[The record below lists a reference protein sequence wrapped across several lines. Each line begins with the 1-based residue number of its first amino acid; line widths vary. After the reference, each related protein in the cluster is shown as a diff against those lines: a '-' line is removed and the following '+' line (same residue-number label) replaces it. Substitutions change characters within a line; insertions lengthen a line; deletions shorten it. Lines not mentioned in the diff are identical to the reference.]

1 MSDKIKLELGDP
13 FSDSSIEE
21 VLSEAPSAVSTIA
34 DSAADVAQEAASD
47 APAQAEMSEKYLED
61 VNLTAEEQQMVDEFS
76 EKIDLHDTNVIL
88 HYGAAAQKKIAAFS
102 DAALEG
108 VKTKDL
114 GTVGNDVAALV
125 TELKGFDVDGEK
137 TKGFLGLFKKK
148 IKDIATLKARYD
160 TTEANVDKITEV
172 LENHQNQ
179 LLTDIVMLDKMYD
192 SNLSYFKEL
201 TMYILAGKK
210 KLEEEQSTTLVE
222 LQKAAQ
228 ESGLAEDA
236 QKANDFAALCDRFEK
251 KLYDLEL
258 TRTISMQ
265 MAPQIRLIQNSDTL
279 MTEKIQSTINN
290 TIPLWKNQMV
300 LALGMSHSEEAMKAQ
315 KLVTDFTNELIK
327 ENAEKLKQS
336 TIEIAEESEKG
347 IVDIES
353 VKYANEQLIESLTE
367 VVRIQEEGREQRR
380 VAENELGQIEATLKQ
395 KLLDIRNSAANAAIK
410 PDFVKEEVQDA
421 ADTADAAVEDIA
433 KDAADTVDAAKDAA
447 EDIAEDAADA
457 VDAAKDAVED
467 IAEDVAEAVK
477 DVAEDAVE
485 AVKDVSESVSDTA
498 EEFFEDITE

>member
-1 MSDKIKLELGDP
+1 MSEEIKLELGDP
-13 FSDSSIEE
+13 FKDSAIDEIISD
-21 VLSEAPSAVSTIA
+21 APSAASTISG
-34 DSAADVAQEAASD
+34 SASDVAPELTAEAS
-47 APAQAEMSEKYLED
+47 AQAQPSSNYLED
-61 VNLTAEEQQMVDEFS
+61 VNLTEEEQKMVNDFS

-88 HYGAAAQKKIAAFS
+88 QYGAAAQKKIAAFS

-125 TELKGFDVDGEK
+125 TELKGFDVDGEQ

-148 IKDIATLKARYD
+148 VNDFNTLKARYD

-192 SNLSYFKEL
+192 SNLNYFKEL
-201 TMYILAGKK
+201 TMYILAGKA
-210 KLEEEQSTTLVE
+210 KLEKEQSTTLVE

-251 KLYDLEL
+251 KLHDLEL
-258 TRTISMQ
+258 TRTVSMQ

-300 LALGMSHSEEAMKAQ
+300 LALGMSHSQEAMKAQ
-315 KLVTDFTNELIK
+315 KLVTDFTNELIR

-336 TIEIAEESEKG
+336 TIEIAEESAKG

-353 VKYANEQLIESLTE
+353 VKYANEQLITSLDE
-367 VVRIQEEGREQRR
+367 VVRIQEEGREKRR

-395 KLLDIRNSAANAAIK
+395 KLLDIRTSAANIEIK
-410 PDFVKEEVQDA
+410 PNFMQETDEA
-421 ADTADAAVEDIA
+421 ADFIDGVNE
-433 KDAADTVDAAKDAA
+433 
-447 EDIAEDAADA
+447 
-457 VDAAKDAVED
+457 
-467 IAEDVAEAVK
+467 
-477 DVAEDAVE
+477 
-485 AVKDVSESVSDTA
+485 
-498 EEFFEDITE
+498 

>member
-1 MSDKIKLELGDP
+1 MSEQIKLELGDP
-13 FSDSSIEE
+13 FTDSKLEE
-21 VLSEAPSAVSTIA
+21 VLDNASEAVVSSATQPLDEPAAGLTLSGEGEIA
-34 DSAADVAQEAASD
+34 PVAQETVPAEPK
-47 APAQAEMSEKYLED
+47 APSPAYLQD
-61 VNLTAEEQQMVDEFS
+61 VTLTAEEQQMVDDFS

-88 HYGAAAQKKIAAFS
+88 QYGAAAQKKIAAFS

-125 TELKGFDVDGEK
+125 TELKGFDVDGEE

-148 IKDIATLKARYD
+148 INDFNTLKARYD

-192 SNLSYFKEL
+192 SNLLYFKEL
-201 TMYILAGKK
+201 TMYILAGKA
-210 KLEEEQSTTLVE
+210 KLQKEQETTLVE
-222 LQKAAQ
+222 LQRAAQ

-236 QKANDFAALCDRFEK
+236 QKANDFAAICDRFDK
-251 KLYDLEL
+251 KLHDLEL
-258 TRTISMQ
+258 TRTVSMQ

-300 LALGMSHSEEAMKAQ
+300 LALGMSHSSEAMKAQ
-315 KLVTDFTNELIK
+315 KLVTDFTNQLIK

-347 IVDIES
+347 IVDLES
-353 VKYANEQLIESLTE
+353 VKYANEQLITSLSE
-367 VVRIQEEGREQRR
+367 VVRIQEEGREKRR
-380 VAENELGQIEATLKQ
+380 AAENELGEIEATLKQ
-395 KLLDIRNSAANAAIK
+395 KLLDIRNSSVNIAVK
-410 PDFVKEEVQDA
+410 PNFVEENSDADIAQDFVD
-421 ADTADAAVEDIA
+421 
-433 KDAADTVDAAKDAA
+433 VD
-447 EDIAEDAADA
+447 
-457 VDAAKDAVED
+457 
-467 IAEDVAEAVK
+467 
-477 DVAEDAVE
+477 
-485 AVKDVSESVSDTA
+485 
-498 EEFFEDITE
+498 

>member
-1 MSDKIKLELGDP
+1 MSEQIKLELGDP
-13 FSDSSIEE
+13 FKDSGIDEI
-21 VLSEAPSAVSTIA
+21 LKDAPSAASNLTGSAAAV
-34 DSAADVAQEAASD
+34 AADVAADTAAQPSVN
-47 APAQAEMSEKYLED
+47 YLED
-61 VNLTAEEQQMVDEFS
+61 VNLTEEEQKMVDEFS
-76 EKIDLHDTNVIL
+76 EKIDLQDTNVIL
-88 HYGAAAQKKIAAFS
+88 QYGAAAQKKIAAFS

-148 IKDIATLKARYD
+148 INDINTLKARYD
-160 TTEANVDKITEV
+160 TTEANVDKIVEV

-192 SNLSYFKEL
+192 SNLNYFKEL
-201 TMYILAGKK
+201 TMYILAGKA
-210 KLEEEQSTTLVE
+210 KLEKEQSTTLVE

-251 KLYDLEL
+251 KLHDLEL
-258 TRTISMQ
+258 TRTVSMQ

-300 LALGMSHSEEAMKAQ
+300 LALGMSHSHEAMKAQ
-315 KLVTDFTNELIK
+315 KLVTDFTNELIR

-353 VKYANEQLIESLTE
+353 VKYANEQLITSLDE
-367 VVRIQEEGREQRR
+367 VVRIQEEGREKRR
-380 VAENELGQIEATLKQ
+380 QAENELGQIEATLKQ
-395 KLLDIRNSAANAAIK
+395 KLLDIRNSSANISVK
-410 PDFVKEEVQDA
+410 PDFVKEEV
-421 ADTADAAVEDIA
+421 EE
-433 KDAADTVDAAKDAA
+433 AA
-447 EDIAEDAADA
+447 EDIQDAAEEIQDSAEEAVEEVSDAAEEAEDFID
-457 VDAAKDAVED
+457 
-467 IAEDVAEAVK
+467 
-477 DVAEDAVE
+477 
-485 AVKDVSESVSDTA
+485 
-498 EEFFEDITE
+498 DITE

>member
-1 MSDKIKLELGDP
+1 MGRKMSK
-13 FSDSSIEE
+13 
-21 VLSEAPSAVSTIA
+21 
-34 DSAADVAQEAASD
+34 
-47 APAQAEMSEKYLED
+47 
-61 VNLTAEEQQMVDEFS
+61 
-76 EKIDLHDTNVIL
+76 
-88 HYGAAAQKKIAAFS
+88 QKKYGTILSYCSLALSTVSNFLLIPLMIAAFS

-114 GTVGNDVAALV
+114 GTVGNDVAKLV
-125 TELKGFDVDGEK
+125 TELKGFDVDGEE

-148 IKDIATLKARYD
+148 INDINTLKARYD

-210 KLEEEQSTTLVE
+210 KLEEEQTTTLVE

-300 LALGMSHSEEAMKAQ
+300 LALGMAHSEEAMKAQ
-315 KLVTDFTNELIK
+315 QLVTDFTNELIK
-327 ENAEKLKQS
+327 ENAEKLNQS
-336 TIEIAEESEKG
+336 TVEIAKESEKG
-347 IVDIES
+347 IVDIEA

-395 KLLDIRNSAANAAIK
+395 KLLDIRNSAANVAVK
-410 PDFVKEEVQDA
+410 PDFVQEAAEDA
-421 ADTADAAVEDIA
+421 ADAVDAV
-433 KDAADTVDAAKDAA
+433 KDAAQ
-447 EDIAEDAADA
+447 DIAEDAADA
-457 VDAAKDAVED
+457 VDAVKDAAQDITEDAADAVDAVKDAAQD
-467 IAEDVAEAVK
+467 IAEDAADAVK
-477 DVAEDAVE
+477 DFAEDAVE
-485 AVKDVSESVSDTA
+485 AVKDVSESVSDEV
-498 EEFFEDITE
+498 EEFFDDITE